1 MIESLKKQQPL
12 RKRGK
17 GNRKLASKREAKGSE
32 GKGSP
37 GKSSND
43 ESRPR
48 RDRGASNPRGALES
62 HRHHFLG
69 LMLGSLGALTL
80 LALVSEAGPRWAGP
94 LGHRAAAAVLRP
106 LGLLSFCLPM
116 ALGFGAA
123 MLLGLVQPTLAV
135 ARRALAMLGGSA
147 FGLLFL
153 AVVRPTLAL
162 YGWPI
167 AGLWVSTA
175 AGPIAA
181 ALSPV
186 GGGLLAF
193 TLAFA
198 CFSVV
203 TNHALSHALVTAL
216 KLLGRVASAATHWG
230 HGALSTALQEHRE
243 ARAQREEPDFD
254 RASLAEAAEEEVEK
268 RANLITLGKSPSG
281 AKLVFDPAGDPAGSL
296 SRDSLDDEWRE
307 DDQHEVARSQ
317 EPPEI
322 LTIGEDGRVRTP
334 RASSDKP
341 GIEPIALLS
350 NESPA
355 EEITEPPPVAFA
367 RTEPEIDPQIVAT
380 REKAAPK
387 RKRGGAF
394 ALQRSGAGFKLP
406 GLDLLELPPDITQ
419 DIDRNALTET
429 AQKLTQKLADFG
441 IKGRV
446 ETIRPG
452 PVITMYEFVPAP
464 GIRVSK
470 IASLA
475 DDLAMAME
483 ALQVRIVAPIPGKSV
498 VGIEVPNRQR
508 QKVFLREILEDDGFA
523 KMNSPLTLA
532 FGKDTEGSPY
542 VGDLT
547 RMPHLLVA
555 GTTGSGKSVSMN
567 SMIMSLLFKAS
578 PEDVRLI
585 MIDPKM
591 VELSMYDGIPHL
603 LLPVV
608 QDAQK
613 APLALKWAVDEMER
627 RYHLIGKL
635 KVKDLKAY
643 NEKLARLKQG
653 EKLEEP
659 PDEPPKKILVI
670 DVANGETEEEALARL
685 SEQGQSAEPTDAIRD
700 GAPRQ
705 AEGIDPSELEKL
717 PYIVIIIDELA
728 DLMMVASRD
737 VEQSIAR
744 LAAKAR
750 AAGIHLV
757 IATQRPSTDVISG
770 VIKSNLPV
778 RVAFRLASRHDSATI
793 INGPGAER
801 LLGEGD
807 MLHIP
812 PGCSDPLRLHG
823 AWLRESE
830 IERVVDFW
838 KAQGKPVY
846 DEEILRPRSD
856 EREDGAPE
864 SVPDELYDQALS
876 VVCQLDRVSIS
887 LLQRKMAVG
896 YNRAADLIERMEREG
911 VIGPANGIKPREVLI
926 KPVGEARI

>member
-12 RKRGK
+12 RKRSK
-17 GNRKLASKREAKGSE
+17 GNRKLASKREAKASS
-32 GKGSP
+32 GKGSASSP
-37 GKSSND
+37 G
-43 ESRPR
+43 SRGSGDDSRAR
-48 RDRGASNPRGALES
+48 RDRGAASPRGA

-69 LMLGSLGALTL
+69 LMLGSLGALAL

-94 LGHRAAAAVLRP
+94 LGHRLAGQVLRP
-106 LGLLSFCLPM
+106 LGLLSFTLPL

-123 MLLGLVQPTLAV
+123 ILLGLVRPTLAV
-135 ARRALAMLGGSA
+135 ARRAGAFLAGSA
-147 FGLLFL
+147 LMLLFVE
-153 AVVRPTLAL
+153 VVRPALAL

-167 AGLWVSTA
+167 AGRWVSA
-175 AGPIAA
+175 AAAPVSA

-203 TNHALSHALVTAL
+203 TDHFLSHALVTVL
-216 KLLGRVASAATHWG
+216 KLLGRVASAAARWG
-230 HGALSTALQEHRE
+230 HGALGTALQEHRE
-243 ARAQREEPDFD
+243 ARAQREEPDFA
-254 RASLAEAAEEEVEK
+254 RASRAEAAEEEVET
-268 RANLITLGKSPSG
+268 RATRITLGKSPSG
-281 AKLVFDPAGDPAGSL
+281 AKLLFDPTGGLDGDPRADDAPGS
-296 SRDSLDDEWRE
+296 D
-307 DDQHEVARSQ
+307 RSA

-322 LTIGEDGRVRTP
+322 LTIGEDGRVRIP
-334 RASSDKP
+334 NEKP
-341 GIEPIALLS
+341 AIEPIELS
-350 NESPA
+350 SRESLA
-355 EEITEPPPVAFA
+355 EQITEPPPAFA
-367 RTEPEIDPQIVAT
+367 RTEPELKLEIDPHIVAT
-380 REKAAPK
+380 RPPPSPK
-387 RKRGGAF
+387 RKRGAF
-394 ALQRSGAGFKLP
+394 TLQRSGVGFKLP

-532 FGKDTEGSPY
+532 FGKDTEGTPY

-591 VELSMYDGIPHL
+591 VELNMYEGIPHL

-643 NEKLARLKQG
+643 NEKVARLKQG

-685 SEQGQSAEPTDAIRD
+685 SEQGQGTELALES
-700 GAPRQ
+700 APRP
-705 AEGIDPSELEKL
+705 ADGIDVSELEKL

-812 PGCSDPLRLHG
+812 PGCSDALRLHG

-838 KAQGKPVY
+838 KGQGKPVY

-856 EREDGAPE
+856 DLEGAGEE
-864 SVPDELYDQALS
+864 SVPDELYDQALA
-876 VVCQLDRVSIS
+876 VVSQLERVSIS

-926 KPVGEARI
+926 KPLGEARI

>member
-1 MIESLKKQQPL
+1 M
-12 RKRGK
+12 
-17 GNRKLASKREAKGSE
+17 
-32 GKGSP
+32 
-37 GKSSND
+37 
-43 ESRPR
+43 
-48 RDRGASNPRGALES
+48 
-62 HRHHFLG
+62 
-69 LMLGSLGALTL
+69 
-80 LALVSEAGPRWAGP
+80 
-94 LGHRAAAAVLRP
+94 
-106 LGLLSFCLPM
+106 
-116 ALGFGAA
+116 
-123 MLLGLVQPTLAV
+123 
-135 ARRALAMLGGSA
+135 
-147 FGLLFL
+147 
-153 AVVRPTLAL
+153 
-162 YGWPI
+162 
-167 AGLWVSTA
+167 
-175 AGPIAA
+175 
-181 ALSPV
+181 
-186 GGGLLAF
+186 LAF

-198 CFSVV
+198 CLSVV
-203 TNHALSHALVTAL
+203 TNHALTHALVAAL
-216 KLLGRVASAATHWG
+216 KVAGRILGAAARWG
-230 HGALSTALQEHRE
+230 GAALGTAIQEHRE
-243 ARAQREEPDFD
+243 ARGQREEPDFE
-254 RASLAEAAEEEVEK
+254 RADLEEAAEEEVEK
-268 RANLITLGKSPSG
+268 RAQLVTLGKSLSG
-281 AKLVFDPAGDPAGSL
+281 TRLVFNPLGDLAEE
-296 SRDSLDDEWRE
+296 SRDGEQGEGSRAD
-307 DDQHEVARSQ
+307 

-322 LTIGEDGRVRTP
+322 LTIGEDGRVRVP
-334 RASSDKP
+334 QDKP
-341 GIEPIALLS
+341 AIEPIALPPDQASLAGEPTAEAALAALS
-350 NESPA
+350 K
-355 EEITEPPPVAFA
+355 PVPEAD
-367 RTEPEIDPQIVAT
+367 PEIVAS
-380 REKAAPK
+380 RERRSHK

-394 ALQRSGAGFKLP
+394 ALQRTGTGFKLP
-406 GLDLLELPPDITQ
+406 GLDLLELPPDIHQ

-508 QKVFLREILEDDGFA
+508 QKVYLREILEEDGFV
-523 KMNSPLTLA
+523 KMTSPLTLA
-532 FGKDTEGSPY
+532 FGKDTEGVPY
-542 VGDLT
+542 VGDLS
-547 RMPHLLVA
+547 RMPHLLIA

-578 PEDVRLI
+578 PEDVRMI

-591 VELSMYDGIPHL
+591 VELSMYEGIPHL

-613 APLALKWAVDEMER
+613 APLALRWAVDEMER

-643 NEKLARLKQG
+643 NEKVARLKQG

-685 SEQGQSAEPTDAIRD
+685 SEQGQGIEATEVTRD
-700 GAPRQ
+700 GPPRQ
-705 AEGIDPSELEKL
+705 ADGIDPSELEKL

-778 RVAFRLASRHDSATI
+778 RIAFRLASRHDSATI

-812 PGCSDPLRLHG
+812 PGCSDALRLHG
-823 AWLRESE
+823 AWLRETE

-838 KAQGKPVY
+838 KGQGKPVY
-846 DEEILRPRSD
+846 DEEILKPRLD
-856 EREDGAPE
+856 EGADGGEEAI
-864 SVPDELYDQALS
+864 PDELYDQALA
-876 VVCQLDRVSIS
+876 VVCQLEKVSIS
-887 LLQRKMAVG
+887 LLQRKMGVG
-896 YNRAADLIERMEREG
+896 YNRAADLIERMERDG
-911 VIGPANGIKPREVLI
+911 AIGPANGIKPREVLI